1 MPISKY
7 YNFLTKKHLSPLF
20 LIVALIVLIPVVKA
34 ASLENCEIDGYKVLI
49 ARVVD
54 GDTIEFNCNGKKEKI
69 RIIGIDTP
77 ETVHPRKPVQCFGPE
92 ASKKMKEF
100 ALNKKVA
107 LKKSK
112 TSDNRG
118 RYGRFLRYVE
128 IKGKDIG
135 AELIKQGYAFSYKK
149 YPHERLAEYNQ
160 FEAEA
165 KENAIGLWSD
175 TCNYNDSKEVVSK
188 PQTQTKKPAKKKF
201 FLFRFFKRLFH

>member
-1 MPISKY
+1 MPTSKY
-7 YNFLTKKHLSPLF
+7 HNLLTLSFLFTS
-20 LIVALIVLIPVVKA
+20 LIAFTPIIKA
-34 ASLENCEIDGYKVLI
+34 AALENCEVNGYKVLI
-49 ARVVD
+49 SRVID

-77 ETVHPRKPVQCFGPE
+77 ETVHPRKPVECFGPE

-112 TSDNRG
+112 TSNNRG
-118 RYGRFLRYVE
+118 RYGRLLRYIE
-128 IKGKDIG
+128 INGKDIG

-149 YPHERLAEYNQ
+149 CSHDKFKRYNQ

-175 TCNYNDSKEVVSK
+175 TCNYNDNKEIVSK
-188 PQTQTKKPAKKKF
+188 SQAQTKKPAKKGF
-201 FLFRFFKRLFH
+201 FLFRFFKKLFH